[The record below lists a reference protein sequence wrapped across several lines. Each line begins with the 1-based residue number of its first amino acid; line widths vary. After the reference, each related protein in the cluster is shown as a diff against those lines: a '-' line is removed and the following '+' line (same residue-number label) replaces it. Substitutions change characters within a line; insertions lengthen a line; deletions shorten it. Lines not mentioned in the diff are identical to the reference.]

1 MNINYIE
8 NLSPVI
14 SNELA
19 EELSQFSGDW
29 ITLNKE
35 VKIGEDAFNILSNYN
50 GRIFSNIDKY
60 EWEDF
65 EIQNN
70 VRKREAK

>member
-35 VKIGEDAFNILSNYN
+35 VKIG
-50 GRIFSNIDKY
+50 
-60 EWEDF
+60 
-65 EIQNN
+65 
-70 VRKREAK
+70 